1 MESGALREGMTVY
14 SKDGK
19 KLGKIVELD
28 DDTLVVEKGLFFR
41 KDHVADVADVDRVH
55 EGEVWLRSSAA
66 DIEAAARHL
75 YDDDAVTHDD
85 DDDDDDTIVE
95 DRTVSPAVNAATG
108 EPRSAQ
114 TLYEDPGDDDV
125 VVTLDEEDEDVISV
139 TPEPPLPAGTRAPR
153 R

>member
-41 KDHVADVADVDRVH
+41 KDHVADVGDVERVH

-75 YDDDAVTHDD
+75 YDDDAATDDD

-95 DRTVSPAVNAATG
+95 DRTDRAVVNAG

-114 TLYEDPGDDDV
+114 TVYEDPGDDEV
-125 VVTLDEEDEDVISV
+125 VVTIDEEDEDVISV
-139 TPEPPLPAGTRAPR
+139 TPEPPPPVGTRAPR